1 MVTSKPK
8 RILLVDDDPRN
19 LMVLEARLAIL
30 GHDLITASNGQSA
43 IELFD
48 ADPPD
53 LILLD
58 LIMPGTDGLAVLA
71 HIRKHSKGRH
81 VPVVLVT
88 AHSEREH
95 RLRGLQAGADEFLE
109 KPIDGPILLA
119 RVQTL
124 LKLKESH
131 DALQASR
138 DSLASRNAML
148 ERLQRE
154 QRELTQFIVHD
165 LKTPLSIVSANVT
178 WAQENVSV
186 ATPAE
191 IGEALA
197 DSSAGMLQLRSM
209 IEDLLAVSR
218 LEDSSF
224 PLQPELVSVAD
235 MFRPIVA
242 SYGRRAQQR
251 SVSLTPLPESA
262 CKVWADPTLLRRV
275 LENIL
280 DNSLRYTPVSGH
292 VEIVMRENDAI
303 EIEISNDGP
312 PIALEDR
319 ERIFEKF
326 ARGSSE
332 LPVAGSAGL
341 GLYFC
346 KRAVEAHG
354 GRISVLQTE
363 TWPTSFVIRLP
374 NPSLAPPRVETSEE
388 RPSA

>member
-1 MVTSKPK
+1 MQQTPSKAK

-19 LMVLEARLAIL
+19 LLVLEARLAML
-30 GHDLITASNGQSA
+30 GHELIKATTGDNA
-43 IELFD
+43 IALFE

-53 LILLD
+53 LMLLD
-58 LIMPGTDGLAVLA
+58 LVMPGTDGLAVLA
-71 HIRKHSKGRH
+71 HIQPVAQQRH
-81 VPVVLVT
+81 IPVVLVT

-124 LKLKESH
+124 LRLKESH

-138 DSLASRNAML
+138 DSLANRNVML

-154 QRELTQFIVHD
+154 QRELMQFIVHD
-165 LKTPLSIVSANVT
+165 LKTPLAVISANLE
-178 WAQENVSV
+178 WAQENLQS
-186 ATPAE
+186 AARAE
-191 IGEALA
+191 LGEAMS
-197 DSSAGMLQLRSM
+197 DSHAGVLQLRSM

-224 PLQPELVSVAD
+224 PLQPELVSVPD

-242 SYGRRAQQR
+242 SYGRRAQRR
-251 SVSLTPLPESA
+251 SVSMSPIVETD
-262 CKVWADPTLLRRV
+262 CKVWADPILLRRV

-280 DNSLRYTPVSGH
+280 DNSLRYAPEAGH
-292 VEIVMRENDAI
+292 VGIRMRSTDGI
-303 EIEISNDGP
+303 EIQISNDGP
-312 PIALEDR
+312 PIAPADR

-326 ARGSSE
+326 ARGSTE
-332 LPVAGSAGL
+332 IPVAGSAGL

-354 GRISVLQTE
+354 GRISVLQTAE
-363 TWPTSFVIRLP
+363 WPTSFVIQLP
-374 NPSLAPPRVETSEE
+374 NRNGSTKE
-388 RPSA
+388 